1 MSMMDDDNSDYLYSE
16 IGRNKDSDYNGV
28 ISYLMKKTDELSEE
42 LKSIKNGIGSVK
54 TKQFD
59 LKSENR
65 ELKRENKKLKI
76 KIDDL
81 KTELK
86 DLDNF
91 KKDSKFGQVSKLMKQ
106 IRDLQFLNE
115 GLTIEIKD
123 WKAECNKLKKRIRDI
138 YNGLDKALDIEKE
151 K

>member
-1 MSMMDDDNSDYLYSE
+1 MDDDAYQFLE
-16 IGRNKDSDYNGV
+16 TGQNKNSDYNGV

-42 LKSIKNGIGSVK
+42 LKSIKNGFGSVK
-54 TKQFD
+54 TKQSD

-91 KKDSKFGQVSKLMKQ
+91 KKDSKFGQVSKLMEQ

-115 GLTIEIKD
+115 GLTREIKG
-123 WKAECNKLKKRIRDI
+123 WKAECNKLKKRIHDI

>member
-1 MSMMDDDNSDYLYSE
+1 MSIMGDDVDYIYSETGQNNNSDYS
-16 IGRNKDSDYNGV
+16 GA

-42 LKSIKNGIGSVK
+42 LKSFKNEFKNVK
-54 TKQFD
+54 SKQ
-59 LKSENR
+59 SELNSKNR
-65 ELKRENKKLKI
+65 ELRRENKNLKM

-81 KTELK
+81 KTVLE

-91 KKDSKFGQVSKLMKQ
+91 KKDPKFGQVSKLMEQ
-106 IRDLQFLNE
+106 IRDLHFLNE
-115 GLTIEIKD
+115 GLTREIKS
-123 WKAECNKLKKRIRDI
+123 WKAECNRLRKRINDI